1 MTEKPIRDFAEFPA
15 LVVAAFFVRNAGVL
29 LALSTLAL
37 VSLGAA

>member
-1 MTEKPIRDFAEFPA
+1 MTQKAIRESAEFPA

-37 VSLGAA
+37 VILSAA